1 MEIASPAQ
9 LYENPSSRF
18 VADFIGSMNFFPG
31 EVTKSEN
38 GKLSISTDS
47 MGEIEIPSS
56 NSEYAD
62 RSPVWVAI
70 RPEKLKPVF
79 TAPGDLSNVMQGV
92 MGPSAYLG
100 DRSHF
105 YVHLSKREEP
115 VLVALQNLERSINQ
129 LHGPNQKVWLKW
141 STDAMVV
148 LPRD

>member
-1 MEIASPAQ
+1 MGKIDIPA
-9 LYENPSSRF
+9 
-18 VADFIGSMNFFPG
+18 
-31 EVTKSEN
+31 
-38 GKLSISTDS
+38 
-47 MGEIEIPSS
+47 S

-62 RSPVWVAI
+62 KSPVWVAI

-115 VLVALQNLERSINQ
+115 VLVALQNLERSIDMFR
-129 LHGPNQKVWLKW
+129 GPNQKVWLKW
-141 STDAMVV
+141 SADAMVV